1 MNALKQ
7 IIGGLCLCAAM
18 GSCAPAA
25 QETASGTDTISVDVA
40 SVVKENIMTRR
51 SIRKYTD
58 QPLSPDSVKLILE
71 AGLLA
76 PSSKRCTPWEF
87 IAVEDKEVLARL
99 AACKT
104 AGAKPVEGAALAIVV
119 TADMTL
125 TDTWVEDASI
135 AAILMQLQAA
145 DLGLGSCWIQVRN
158 RFGADDEPAEDIVR
172 SILGIP
178 ETMGVLCILSIG
190 HKDEERKPF
199 DEEKMMWEKVH
210 IGKWE

>member
-1 MNALKQ
+1 M
-7 IIGGLCLCAAM
+7 
-18 GSCAPAA
+18 
-25 QETASGTDTISVDVA
+25 
-40 SVVKENIMTRR
+40 ENLHDLLINRR

-58 QPLSPDSVKLILE
+58 EPIAPEAVKLILE

-87 IAVEDKEVLARL
+87 VAVEDKELLARL
-99 AACKT
+99 AECKT
-104 AGAKPVEGAALAIVV
+104 AGANPVAKAALAIVI
-119 TADMTL
+119 TADMTK

-158 RFGADDEPAEDIVR
+158 RFGNMDEPAEDFVR
-172 SILGIP
+172 EALGIP
-178 ETMGVLCILSIG
+178 EEMGVLCILTIG

-199 DEEKMMWEKVH
+199 DEDKMMWEKVH
-210 IGKWE
+210 IGKW

>member
-1 MNALKQ
+1 MNNLHD
-7 IIGGLCLCAAM
+7 LLM
-18 GSCAPAA
+18 H
-25 QETASGTDTISVDVA
+25 
-40 SVVKENIMTRR
+40 RR

-172 SILGIP
+172 SILDIP

>member
-1 MNALKQ
+1 MNSLHDLL
-7 IIGGLCLCAAM
+7 IH
-18 GSCAPAA
+18 
-25 QETASGTDTISVDVA
+25 
-40 SVVKENIMTRR
+40 RR
-51 SIRKYTD
+51 SIRKYTED
-58 QPLSPDSVKLILE
+58 ALSPESVKMI
-71 AGLLA
+71 
-76 PSSKRCTPWEF
+76 TPWEF

-99 AACKT
+99 AECKT
-104 AGAKPVEGAALAIVV
+104 AGAKPIEGAALAIVV
-119 TADMTL
+119 TADMTR

-158 RFGADDEPAEDIVR
+158 RFGAMDEPAEDIVR
-172 SILGIP
+172 EILGIP

-210 IGKWE
+210 IGKW

>member
-1 MNALKQ
+1 M
-7 IIGGLCLCAAM
+7 
-18 GSCAPAA
+18 
-25 QETASGTDTISVDVA
+25 
-40 SVVKENIMTRR
+40 ENLHDLLINRR

-58 QPLSPDSVKLILE
+58 EPLSPEEVKLILE

-87 IAVEDKEVLARL
+87 IAVEDKELLARL
-99 AACKT
+99 AECKS
-104 AGAKPVEGAALAIVV
+104 AGAKPIAGAALAVV
-119 TADMTL
+119 ITADMTV
-125 TDTWVEDASI
+125 TDTWIEDASI

-158 RFGADDEPAEDIVR
+158 RFGAMDEPAEEFVR
-172 SILGIP
+172 EALDIP
-178 ETMGVLCILSIG
+178 ETLGVLCIVTFG

-210 IGKWE
+210 IGKW